1 MTPSTSELLTTIRR
15 QLENEA
21 AMLSAP
27 QARGRLS
34 PQQRAAL
41 EEIEGRLRALK
52 RALDPE

>member
-15 QLENEA
+15 QLESEA
-21 AMLSAP
+21 ALLAAP
-27 QARGRLS
+27 RDRLS

-41 EEIEGRLRALK
+41 EEIEGRLRALE

>member
-27 QARGRLS
+27 QARDRLS